1 MGKETKRPDID
12 AVVLD
17 VGNVLILFDPKAR
30 LAEKYGQ
37 EMAEKIHPW
46 VFGSKH
52 WLEMDRG
59 ILTEDEVKARMK
71 NDAPAELAEWIDRAI
86 ADYPP
91 MGIPMPESLA
101 YLPRLKAA
109 GYKLY
114 ILSNYGEQYFE
125 ITNQLHPVFGDI
137 DGFILSG
144 REKVLKP
151 TPHIYR
157 ALLDRFNLVP
167 ERSIFYDDVQANIDG
182 AKKLGM
188 QGRVFTTPSQFDE
201 LLIPVP

>member
-1 MGKETKRPDID
+1 MQHATKRPDID
-12 AVVLD
+12 AVILD

-30 LAEKYGQ
+30 LTEKYGRETA
-37 EMAEKIHPW
+37 EMIFPW

-52 WLEMDRG
+52 WVEMDRG
-59 ILTEDEVKARMK
+59 VLTEDEVKARMK
-71 NDAPAELAEWIDRAI
+71 HDAPPELAEWIDRAI

-91 MGIPMPESLA
+91 MGIPMPDSLA

-114 ILSNYGEQYFE
+114 VLSNYGEAYFA
-125 ITNQLHPVFGDI
+125 ITEQLHPVFGDI

-151 TPHIYR
+151 TPHIYH
-157 ALLDRFNLVP
+157 ALLDQFQLVP
-167 ERSIFYDDVQANIDG
+167 ERCIFYDDVQANIDG
-182 AKKLGM
+182 ALKMGM
-188 QGRVFTTPSQFDE
+188 QGRVFTSPTQFDE
-201 LLIPVP
+201 LL